1 MPKGFDKATSTLKK
15 LRLLMRIGGLEKQG
29 KTHFALTA
37 PGAVGVLDN
46 DRGIEGVVEKF
57 ADEKDIYVKSFREM
71 PMKTPEDYTARWNAF
86 DDYYHRLLS
95 DVAVRSIVWDTDT
108 ETWEMARLAYFGRPS
123 NIPLKYPPLNALYRK
138 LIDEAYDADKNL
150 ILISRYKKQYVRKS
164 PTSDDS
170 AWNGKYEAAGFGELK
185 DIVQVNLR
193 ARIAVDGNGNNTPSI
208 EVVNCR
214 QNMAMNG
221 KVFDDVDDPFYAPTF
236 PCVAANII
244 EGNTPEDWE

>member
-1 MPKGFDKATSTLKK
+1 VPKGFDKATSTLKK

-193 ARIAVDGNGNNTPSI
+193 ARLVEDEETGKLVPSV
-208 EVVNCR
+208 EVINCR
-214 QNMAMNG
+214 QNMSENGEIYYGDEACFSWIAAM
-221 KVFDDVDDPFYAPTF
+221 
-236 PCVAANII
+236 II
-244 EGNTPEDWE
+244 EGTTPEDWE